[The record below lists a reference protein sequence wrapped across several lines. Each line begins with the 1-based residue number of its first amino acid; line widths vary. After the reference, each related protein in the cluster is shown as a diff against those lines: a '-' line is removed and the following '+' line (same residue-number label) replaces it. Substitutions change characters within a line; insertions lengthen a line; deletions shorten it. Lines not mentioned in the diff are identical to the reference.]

1 MNRTSGTMA
10 ALASLVLCS
19 LFALVPAPASAADW
33 TNEGMAGPGK
43 WTTGFRLGPSFITQ
57 DSALNTAGP
66 LLNFQGLYGMNRW
79 FRLGGMLEWENHG
92 FDRGSGSV
100 DTVTLL
106 PVLLEY
112 RPGHFGAVIP
122 YLSTGIGVN
131 INSNNV
137 NDSFA
142 WRTAGGIDYA
152 LNHWVPAAPKGL
164 MLNTEVAWK
173 RNHTNIG
180 DLSSLSLLFGVRYTF
195 Q

>member
-1 MNRTSGTMA
+1 MNRTSGTLV

-33 TNEGMAGPGK
+33 TNEGMAAPGK